1 MVLRSNKHQVQK
13 VAFAPLSG
21 GINVAVPPDQIAENE
36 MQECE
41 NFIYEK
47 DSYRLCGRGGL
58 QHVSEFDSD
67 IKSLFYDI
75 DTNLVF
81 AFLENRDCYSLILG
95 DTETSRSY
103 LDKVTGNG
111 KPKCCKFNNDLF
123 VASGE
128 HLQFYNFSNDEHWLQ
143 TITDA
148 PICDN
153 LFYRW
158 GRLMVV
164 MTGSDRVTYSSVGDA
179 KSELAWQE
187 KTNDPSASLWID
199 IGDYDSGDIT
209 DIVPLATDIIIFKSN
224 GKAYQF
230 VGDSST
236 STWAVYNVANF
247 TDLTGDFTPGMAA
260 TNIGNQ
266 IVFLSLRGL
275 KTLSAT
281 QDYGNIAANDIGDKF
296 NRLLTNNMYEP
307 EMYNLRRHKMLLIR
321 PTADKKYF
329 VAYNYGLGAATV
341 LRFGVDI
348 NYILETKD
356 DLFIAAGNK
365 IYRWTEEATTDDGE
379 PIDYLIKP
387 REVLG
392 SDEMLIKA
400 IDTKFTSDHAG
411 NVSFK
416 IGDRLNVTMPANSRR
431 KVRCNH
437 SCDAVDVTVESNTR
451 FELGHIYLDMAEL

>member
-1 MVLRSNKHQVQK
+1 MLRSNKHQVQK

-58 QHVSEFDSD
+58 MQVSQFDDNISA
-67 IKSLFYDI
+67 LFYDI
-75 DTNLVF
+75 DTNQIFV
-81 AFLENRDCYSLILG
+81 FLENRDCYVVILG
-95 DTETSRSY
+95 DAETSRSY
-103 LDKVTGNG
+103 LDKVTGTK
-111 KPKCCKFNNDLF
+111 KPKCCKFKDKLF

-128 HLQFYNFSNDEHWLQ
+128 HLQYYDYGVLETKLQ
-143 TITDA
+143 MITDA
-148 PICDN
+148 PVCDN

-158 GRLMVV
+158 GRLMV
-164 MTGSDRVTYSSVGDA
+164 TRSGSDRITYSAVGDA
-179 KSELAWQE
+179 TSDEAWVE
-187 KTNDPSASLWID
+187 NTNDTSMSLWLD
-199 IGDYDSGDIT
+199 IGSDDSGDIT
-209 DIVPLATDIIIFKSN
+209 DVVPLATDIIVFKSN
-224 GKAYQF
+224 GTAYQF
-230 VGDSST
+230 MGDKSVD
-236 STWAVYNVANF
+236 TWVVYNVANF
-247 TDLTGDFTPGMAA
+247 TDLTGDFTAGMAA

-307 EMYNLRRHKMLLIR
+307 GMYNLRRHKMLIIR
-321 PTADKKYF
+321 PTSDKKYF

-341 LRFGVDI
+341 LRFGMDV

-356 DLFIAAGNK
+356 DLFVACGNR
-365 IYRWTEEATTDDGE
+365 IYRWTEEATMDGDI
-379 PIDYLIKP
+379 PIDYKLKP

-392 SDEMLIKA
+392 SDEMLVKA
-400 IDTKFTSDHAG
+400 IDTKFTSDRAG
-411 NVSFK
+411 DVSFK
-416 IGDRLNVTMPANSRR
+416 IGERLNVTMPANSRR

-437 SCDAVDVTVESNTR
+437 SCDAVDITVESNTR

>member
-1 MVLRSNKHQVQK
+1 M
-13 VAFAPLSG
+13 
-21 GINVAVPPDQIAENE
+21 PPFQIAENE

-47 DSYRLCGRGGL
+47 DSYRLVGRGGL
-58 QHVSEFDSD
+58 QSISTFTAN
-67 IKSLFYDI
+67 IRSLFYDI
-75 DTNLVF
+75 DTNQVF
-81 AFLENRDCYSLILG
+81 AFLEDRSCYVLILG
-95 DTETSRSY
+95 EAETSRQY
-103 LDKVTGNG
+103 LDKVTGEG
-111 KPKCCKFNNDLF
+111 KPKCCKFKDKLF

-128 HLQFYNFSNDEHWLQ
+128 HLQFYDYGVLENKLQ
-143 TITDA
+143 TLTDA
-148 PICDN
+148 PVCDN

-164 MTGSDRVTYSSVGDA
+164 MTGSDRITYSYVGDA
-179 KSELAWQE
+179 SSAEAWVE
-187 KTNDPSASLWID
+187 NANDPAASRWID
-199 IGDYDSGDIT
+199 IGSDDSGDIT

-224 GKAYQF
+224 GTAYQF
-230 VGDSST
+230 TGDSSV
-236 STWAVYNVANF
+236 STWVVYNVANF
-247 TDLTGDFTPGMAA
+247 TDLTGDFTAGMAA

-296 NRLLTNNMYEP
+296 NSLLTNGLYEP

-321 PTADKKYF
+321 PTSDKKYF

-341 LRFGVDI
+341 LRFGVDV

-356 DLFIAAGNK
+356 DLFVAAGNT
-365 IYRWTEEATTDDGE
+365 IYRWTEEATMDGDE
-379 PIDYLIKP
+379 DINYLIKP

-400 IDTKFTSDHAG
+400 IDTKFVSDRAG
-411 NVSFK
+411 DVSFK
-416 IGDRLNVTMPANSRR
+416 IGERLNVTMPANNRR

-437 SCDAVDVTVESNTR
+437 SCDAVDITITSKTR

>member
-1 MVLRSNKHQVQK
+1 MFKKYKHEAQK

-21 GINVAVPPDQIAENE
+21 GINVSVPPDQIAENE

-58 QHVSEFDSD
+58 QRVSEFSSD
-67 IKSLFYDI
+67 VCGMFYDI

-95 DTETSRSY
+95 DVETKRTY

-111 KPKCCKFNNDLF
+111 KPKCCKFKNMLF
-123 VASGE
+123 VASGG
-128 HLQFYNFSNDEHWLQ
+128 HLQFYDFSEDKNWLQ
-143 TITDA
+143 AIVGS
-148 PICDN
+148 PVCDN

-158 GRLMVV
+158 GRLMVTQ
-164 MTGSDRVTYSSVGDA
+164 TGSDRITYSAVGDA
-179 KSELAWQE
+179 SSDQAWVE
-187 KTNDPSASLWID
+187 NTNDPSMSLWLD
-199 IGDYDSGDIT
+199 IGSDDSGDIT
-209 DIVPLATDIIIFKSN
+209 DIVPLATDIIVFKSN
-224 GKAYQF
+224 GTAYQF
-230 VGDSST
+230 AGDKSVD
-236 STWAVYNVANF
+236 TWVVYNVANF
-247 TDLTGDFTPGMAA
+247 TDLTGSFAAGMAA

-296 NRLLTNNMYEP
+296 NRLLTDNMYEP
-307 EMYNLRRHKMLLIR
+307 EIYNLRRHKMLLIR

-329 VAYNYGLGAATV
+329 VAYNYGVGAATV
-341 LRFGVDI
+341 LRFGMDV

-356 DLFIAAGNK
+356 DLFVACENA
-365 IYRWTEEATTDDGE
+365 IYRWTEEATSDDGVA
-379 PIDYLIKP
+379 INYLIKP

-392 SDEMLIKA
+392 SEEMLVKS
-400 IDTKFTSDHAG
+400 IDTKFTSDRAG
-411 NVSFK
+411 DVSFK

-437 SCDAVDVTVESNTR
+437 SCDAVDITVESNTR

>member
-1 MVLRSNKHQVQK
+1 MLRSNKHQVQK
-13 VAFAPLSG
+13 VSFAPLSG

-36 MQECE
+36 MVDCE

-58 QHVSEFDSD
+58 AEISAFSD
-67 IKSLFYDI
+67 NIRALYYDI
-75 DTNLVF
+75 DTNQVF
-81 AFLENRDCYSLILG
+81 AFLENRDCYVLILG
-95 DTETSRSY
+95 DTETQRTY
-103 LDKVTGNG
+103 INKVTGEG
-111 KPKCCKFNNDLF
+111 KPKCCKFKDKLF

-128 HLQFYNFSNDEHWLQ
+128 HLQYYDYSADHNFLQ

-148 PICDN
+148 PVCDN

-164 MTGSDRVTYSSVGDA
+164 MTGSDRITYSSVGDA
-179 KSELAWQE
+179 TSDAAWVE
-187 KTNDPSASLWID
+187 KTNDPSASYWLD
-199 IGDYDSGDIT
+199 IGNDDSGDIT

-224 GKAYQF
+224 GTAYQF
-230 VGDSST
+230 CGDSSID
-236 STWAVYNVANF
+236 TWVVYNVANF

-296 NRLLTNNMYEP
+296 NRLITTDLYEP
-307 EMYNLRRHKMLLIR
+307 EMYNLRRHKMLIIR
-321 PTADKKYF
+321 PASSKRYF

-341 LRFGVDI
+341 LRFGVDV

-356 DLFIAAGNK
+356 DLFVAAGNK
-365 IYRWTEEATTDDGE
+365 IYRWTEEATMDGDE
-379 PIDYLIKP
+379 PINYLIKP

-392 SDEMLIKA
+392 SDEMLVKA
-400 IDTKFTSDHAG
+400 IDTKFTADHAG
-411 NVSFK
+411 NVQFK
-416 IGDRLNVTMPANSRR
+416 IGERLNVTMPANSRR

-437 SCDAVDVTVESNTR
+437 SCDVVDIEITSQSR